1 MGGAAIWTAP
11 LRYFRLGCEFV
22 SVCDDRL
29 VRDALA
35 GQQDAYAGLL
45 QRYERLVFSLIMRLV
60 RDPGVAEE
68 LAQETFLKAFRRLD
82 TFDRQRGFSAWLL
95 RIAHNTAIDALRRRG
110 PEIGWFVTRWRVS
123 RTPTP
128 GCSSARHL
136 RSARGFSAWLL
147 RIAHNTAI
155 DALRRRGP
163 ETLAIDAGP
172 GGAARVVAAS
182 DLGPDRQTADRLLV
196 RDLAAALAGLRP
208 EHRLALVLRFQEA
221 QPYKQ
226 IAYVMGVSEG
236 TAKSYVHRARRRLAD
251 EMRTAGWGGATDRPG
266 SRST

>member
-1 MGGAAIWTAP
+1 MSA
-11 LRYFRLGCEFV
+11 
-22 SVCDDRL
+22 SDDRL

-45 QRYERLVFSLIMRLV
+45 QRYERPVFNVIARLV
-60 RDPGVAEE
+60 HDPGVAEE

-82 TFDRQRGFSAWLL
+82 TFDQRRGFSPWLL

-110 PEIGWFVTRWRVS
+110 PQTR
-123 RTPTP
+123 
-128 GCSSARHL
+128 
-136 RSARGFSAWLL
+136 
-147 RIAHNTAI
+147 
-155 DALRRRGP
+155 D
-163 ETLAIDAGP
+163 IDAGP
-172 GGAARVVAAS
+172 GGDARVVASS
-182 DLGPDRQTADRLLV
+182 DPGPDRQTEHRLAV
-196 RDLAAALAGLRP
+196 RDLVAALVRLRP

-236 TAKSYVHRARRRLAD
+236 TVKSYVHRARRRLAD

-266 SRST
+266 SRSTK

>member
-1 MGGAAIWTAP
+1 MS
-11 LRYFRLGCEFV
+11 V
-22 SVCDDRL
+22 SDDRL

-35 GQQDAYAGLL
+35 GQQDGYAGLL
-45 QRYERLVFSLIMRLV
+45 QRYERPVFSVIVRLV

-68 LAQETFLKAFRRLD
+68 IAQETFLKAFRRLD

-110 PEIGWFVTRWRVS
+110 PQ
-123 RTPTP
+123 
-128 GCSSARHL
+128 
-136 RSARGFSAWLL
+136 
-147 RIAHNTAI
+147 
-155 DALRRRGP
+155 
-163 ETLAIDAGP
+163 TLAIDAGA
-172 GGAARVVAAS
+172 GGAARVVASS
-182 DLGPDRQTADRLLV
+182 DPGPDQQTADRLLV
-196 RDLAAALAGLRP
+196 RDLAAALARLRP

-266 SRST
+266 SRSTK